1 MSLASVLL
9 AAAVAMAALP
19 TAAVLAGAVRGWWM
33 ERFLWSFGTRGILDA
48 SAAGAAGLAALL
60 PLGLAFA
67 WVQRSGPQ
75 GYGWSPRTT
84 GWWLVGAA
92 CGAMWGGAQWLPN
105 PEVRVLSAALPA
117 LLGALLSAI
126 RAPAARDADWRSAR
140 LPVRADPMT
149 AAGRVPSA
157 FMLAWAAAGGITLVA
172 IPPSTEAGLF
182 GAWGDPSPPVMVAIM
197 GAGMVLGGSWSVRS
211 RLMGALGLASGM
223 VLVGALLTA
232 EFPPASGL
240 LWLVAGLMTAATYAA
255 AQRMRLD
262 EAPDRYRHGVRGSAR
277 LALAAVMCGAVL
289 IPFVTPRVGRE
300 ILVAVPAVGLCLGGA
315 LSLATGRRAARG
327 ES

>member
-1 MSLASVLL
+1 
-9 AAAVAMAALP
+9 
-19 TAAVLAGAVRGWWM
+19 
-33 ERFLWSFGTRGILDA
+33 
-48 SAAGAAGLAALL
+48 
-60 PLGLAFA
+60 
-67 WVQRSGPQ
+67 
-75 GYGWSPRTT
+75 
-84 GWWLVGAA
+84 
-92 CGAMWGGAQWLPN
+92 
-105 PEVRVLSAALPA
+105 
-117 LLGALLSAI
+117 
-126 RAPAARDADWRSAR
+126 
-140 LPVRADPMT
+140 
-149 AAGRVPSA
+149 
-157 FMLAWAAAGGITLVA
+157 
-172 IPPSTEAGLF
+172 
-182 GAWGDPSPPVMVAIM
+182 MVAIM

-211 RLMGALGLASGM
+211 LLMGALGLASGM

-277 LALAAVMCGAVL
+277 LALAAVVGAALL

-300 ILVAVPAVGLCLGGA
+300 ILVAVPAVGMCLGGA